1 MTVHTLKGLMDVLG
15 NYSALTD
22 QERSAA
28 IILGAGVER
37 ALPKGRVWPVLT
49 DDADPALWEL
59 EAIAADVSEI
69 NDHLA
74 LIEDRLTELKRLR
87 SAQNGRSES

>member
-1 MTVHTLKGLMDVLG
+1 VTVHTLRGLMDVLA

-28 IILGAGVER
+28 VILGAGVER

-49 DDADPALWEL
+49 EDADPALWEL
-59 EAIAADVSEI
+59 EAIASDVSEMQ
-69 NDHLA
+69 DTLA
-74 LIEDRLTELKRLR
+74 LVEDRLTELKRLR
-87 SAQNGRSES
+87 RAGGS